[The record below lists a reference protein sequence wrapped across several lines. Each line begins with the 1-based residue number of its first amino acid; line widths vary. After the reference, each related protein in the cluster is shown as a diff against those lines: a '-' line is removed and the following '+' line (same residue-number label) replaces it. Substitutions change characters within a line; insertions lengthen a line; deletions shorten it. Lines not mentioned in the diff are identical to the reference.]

1 MLKIMLA
8 QSTKA
13 YSLGGGRT
21 VAWQRQSQN
30 RARLRRAAH
39 LKHTCIEDLFY
50 GNTNIVSFDGIFT
63 FFNYNSY
70 GDMSPETAIGQLM
83 GSVCC
88 LVGTLVIALPVP
100 ILEMKM
106 KLVQKKPANEESK
119 DEEQT
124 PDQQEEA

>member
-1 MLKIMLA
+1 M
-8 QSTKA
+8 
-13 YSLGGGRT
+13 
-21 VAWQRQSQN
+21 
-30 RARLRRAAH
+30 H
-39 LKHTCIEDLFY
+39 LKYPCTEDLVY
-50 GNTNIVSFDGIFT
+50 GNTNIISFDGLFP

-119 DEEQT
+119 DDEQT

>member
-1 MLKIMLA
+1 MNLKYPC
-8 QSTKA
+8 T
-13 YSLGGGRT
+13 
-21 VAWQRQSQN
+21 
-30 RARLRRAAH
+30 
-39 LKHTCIEDLFY
+39 EDLVY
-50 GNTNIVSFDGIFT
+50 GNTDIISFDGLFP

-119 DEEQT
+119 DDEQT